1 MLFIKKYFV
10 IGTIICGLMPQ
21 IAFTR
26 DIYRNE
32 DSQGRITYSDI
43 ATTES
48 KQIKLSP
55 QTYRYL
61 HKVTKVYDGDT
72 IALEN
77 GQRVRLLGINTP
89 EIESRHRRSEPGGIA
104 AKKWLQRQLRNK
116 KVYLEFDQEKYDRY
130 KRLLAHVYLPN
141 GQHLNTA
148 LVENGLAV
156 LNLIPPNL
164 RHAEIMLKAQQQAEQ
179 LGLGI
184 WSISEYKPRP
194 LTQISE
200 KTNGWQRYTGIVK
213 SIKRSRKYSRLIFN
227 HKMDI
232 RIANDSLTLFPE
244 LTTYLGKSLEIRGWI
259 SRKKDHYSIRIH
271 HPSAIL
277 FR

>member
-1 MLFIKKYFV
+1 MFFIKKHYV
-10 IGTIICGLMPQ
+10 IGTIICSLISQ
-21 IAFTR
+21 TAFAR

-32 DSQGRITYSDI
+32 DPQGRITYSDI

-48 KQIKLSP
+48 KKIKLSP

-61 HKVTKVYDGDT
+61 HQVTKIYDGDT
-72 IALEN
+72 IVLEN

-89 EIESRHRRSEPGGIA
+89 EIESRYRKSEPGGIA

-164 RHAEIMLKAQQQAEQ
+164 RHAGIMLKAQQRAEE

-184 WSISEYKPRP
+184 WSISAYKPRP

-200 KTNGWQRYTGIVK
+200 KTNGWQRYTGIAK
-213 SIKRSRKYSRLIFN
+213 SIKHSRKYSRLIFN

-232 RIANDSLTLFPE
+232 RIANDSLPLFPE
-244 LTTYLGKSLEIRGWI
+244 LKTYLGKSLEIRGWI